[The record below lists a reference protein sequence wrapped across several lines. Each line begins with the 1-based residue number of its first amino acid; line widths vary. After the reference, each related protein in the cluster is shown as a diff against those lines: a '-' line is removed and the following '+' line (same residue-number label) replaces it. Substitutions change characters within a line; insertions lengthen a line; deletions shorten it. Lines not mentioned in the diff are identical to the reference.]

1 MTDALSTR
9 KAMLY
14 QCFVL
19 LVLTIIDDPIP
30 IMTGAGCDAG
40 LICIKHVVRACFM
53 LVMRH
58 RCRVMH

>member
-1 MTDALSTR
+1 
-9 KAMLY
+9 MLY